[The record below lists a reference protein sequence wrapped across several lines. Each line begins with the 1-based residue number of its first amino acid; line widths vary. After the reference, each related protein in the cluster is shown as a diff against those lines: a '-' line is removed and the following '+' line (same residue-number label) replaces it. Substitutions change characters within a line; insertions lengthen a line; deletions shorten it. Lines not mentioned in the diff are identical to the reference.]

1 MKKTLIVFT
10 MLAMVL
16 SIGAPAAMSADF
28 VMGIA
33 HLGRAGDILDAGAKK
48 WGELIEK
55 GSGGKIKVKYYP
67 AEQMGKE
74 ADIVTS
80 MQMGSVEASILGPTL
95 YKQAAP
101 EYNIWSAYFLFDDSK
116 QALALQDTEVGEAC
130 RAAVLKNKG
139 IRIVGYGMRGPRHI
153 TSNFPIKKPEDVKGL
168 KIRVPL
174 QPIYV
179 ASWKKMGAIPTPI
192 AFSEV
197 YTSLKMG
204 VVAAQENPLML
215 IDSAHFDEV
224 QKYVNLTAHQYGFF
238 TYSVSEAWFGSLP
251 KDLQKVVLSAS
262 KTASKYHSDLQ
273 DQMEKDFRTT
283 LEKKGMTFIESDRK
297 AFQEALVDIPNQ
309 FESQWVPGL
318 YKKIQDAKA
327 KLK

>member
-1 MKKTLIVFT
+1 MKKAIAVLLMLTLTV
-10 MLAMVL
+10 M
-16 SIGAPAAMSADF
+16 IGTSAAIAKDY

-33 HLGRAGDILDAGAKK
+33 HLGQTGDVLDSGAKK

-55 GSGGKIKVKYYP
+55 NSAGKIKVKYYP

-80 MQMGSVEASILGPTL
+80 MQMGSVEASILGPTI
-95 YKQAAP
+95 YQQAAP
-101 EYNIWSAYFLFDDSK
+101 EYNIWSAYYLFDNSK
-116 QALALQDTEVGEAC
+116 QAMALQETKVGEQC

-153 TSNFPIKKPEDVKGL
+153 TSNFPIYTPADVKGL

-204 VVAAQENPLML
+204 VVDAQENPLML

-224 QKYVNLTAHQYGFF
+224 QKYVDLTAHQYGFF
-238 TYSVSEAWFGSLP
+238 TYSVSEKWFKTLP
-251 KDLQKVVLSAS
+251 EDLQKVVLDAG
-262 KTASKYHSDLQ
+262 KAAGEYHSDLQ
-273 DQMEKDFRTT
+273 EQLEKDFRVK
-283 LEKKGMTFIESDRK
+283 LEKRGMKFIESDRK
-297 AFQEALVDIPNQ
+297 AFQQALIDIPNQ
-309 FESQWVPGL
+309 FESNWGPGL
-318 YKKIQDAKA
+318 YKMILEEKA